1 MNDGD
6 CDNWMAE
13 PELSAMNNNVEAGAA
28 AAAVQDTDKH
38 TVIVHSQHYQVSR
51 NKYIRK

>member
-1 MNDGD
+1 
-6 CDNWMAE
+6 MAD
-13 PELSAMNNNVEAGAA
+13 PELSAMNNNVE

>member
-1 MNDGD
+1 
-6 CDNWMAE
+6 MAD
-13 PELSAMNNNVEAGAA
+13 PELSAMNNNVEAG